1 MSKLLYAVGAMSF
14 FTNDLV
20 IEFIEANSE
29 LEAVKKHS
37 FGLDWLEFSDIEDA
51 KNEAF
56 NGGDMLFDVK
66 EIKNA
71 EV

>member
-37 FGLDWLEFSDIEDA
+37 FGLDWLESSDIEDA

-56 NGGDMLFDVK
+56 NGDMLFDVK